1 MTEASRSA
9 KRFVGLRQRVL
20 TAIVLAVLLLAI
32 LFALPP
38 VFTMLLIVVA
48 ITGGAWEWSAFL
60 HPDRRRLRFAYVTL
74 VALGLYVAWQYALA
88 PSGLSWLLGLTAV
101 WWVFA
106 LGWVMFAPARGGSI
120 AAAIAGLLVLVPAG
134 IALIRLRLEDNG
146 AWLLLFALVVV
157 MAADVGAYFAGHRF
171 GRLRLAPQVSP
182 GKSWEGV
189 IGGVG
194 ASLIVGGIG
203 ARLLGW
209 PAAPVML
216 LAAGAAAFSVVGDLT
231 ESLMK
236 RQTGLK
242 DSGRLFPGHGG
253 VLDRFDSLSAGVPIF
268 VLGLLEADLI
278 SAPVRGVF
286 E

>member
-1 MTEASRSA
+1 MTEGSGSSG
-9 KRFVGLRQRVL
+9 RFVGLRQRAL
-20 TAIVLAVLLLAI
+20 TAVVLAVMLLLV
-32 LFALPP
+32 LFVLPP
-38 VFTMLLIVVA
+38 IFTMLLIVMAV
-48 ITGGAWEWSAFL
+48 TGGAWEWSAFL
-60 HPDRRRLRFAYVTL
+60 HPQRRRLRLAYVLL
-74 VALGLYVAWQYALA
+74 VAFGLFVAWQYTLA
-88 PSGLSWLLGLTAV
+88 PLALSWLLGFTAV
-101 WWVFA
+101 WWIIA
-106 LGWVMFAPARGGSI
+106 LAWVMFAPARGG
-120 AAAIAGLLVLVPAG
+120 AATAAIAGLFVLVPAG
-134 IALIRLRLEDNG
+134 IALIRLRFEENG
-146 AWLLLFALVVV
+146 AALLLFALVVV
-157 MAADVGAYFAGHRF
+157 MAADVGAYFAGNRY
-171 GRLRLAPQVSP
+171 GRTRLAPKVSP

-194 ASLIVGGIG
+194 ASLIVAAVG

-209 PAAPVML
+209 PIAPVML

-268 VLGLLEADLI
+268 VLGLLEAELI
-278 SAPVRGVF
+278 SAPLRGAF